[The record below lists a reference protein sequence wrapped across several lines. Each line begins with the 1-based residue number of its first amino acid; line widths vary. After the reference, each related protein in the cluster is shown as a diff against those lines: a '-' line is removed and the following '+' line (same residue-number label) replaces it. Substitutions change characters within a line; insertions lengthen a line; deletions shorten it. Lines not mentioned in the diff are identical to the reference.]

1 MKILLLAYLILS
13 SYTSVLA
20 QNFKASDN
28 IKRTTQDLYEKA
40 QHALNP
46 FDKIKY
52 SNQALMT
59 IMAQTDDAYLIAN
72 SELIIPILKF
82 NAEACI
88 SYLSQ
93 SSQLNEDT
101 KDGLFYSIE
110 RDTQTLFYFI
120 KLNSKIEFLWNSLTV
135 EDIYYII
142 GRAKYYAGIP
152 YKDDLAKAGQ
162 KGINFLK
169 QRQSNSVY
177 HGNIQEDYDDYLTY
191 YNERFGYYITYPSY
205 LYIQGEGQNGAGK
218 SFYSHDAQIKLS
230 VGAYHNIL
238 NENAT
243 NLLATQKQDFIGDNH
258 SIIYTFAKDNK
269 VIVSGYT
276 PQGRIYY
283 QKSVICT
290 LYSSIY
296 KEKVNIITTAY
307 VEYPSTEKV
316 KGDEIIKLFNKF
328 PYK

>member
-1 MKILLLAYLILS
+1 MKILLLTYLILS

-40 QHALNP
+40 QQALNP

-93 SSQLNEDT
+93 SSQLDEDT

-120 KLNSKIEFLWNSLTV
+120 KLN
-135 EDIYYII
+135 
-142 GRAKYYAGIP
+142 
-152 YKDDLAKAGQ
+152 
-162 KGINFLK
+162 
-169 QRQSNSVY
+169 
-177 HGNIQEDYDDYLTY
+177 H
-191 YNERFGYYITYPSY
+191 
-205 LYIQGEGQNGAGK
+205 
-218 SFYSHDAQIKLS
+218 
-230 VGAYHNIL
+230 
-238 NENAT
+238 
-243 NLLATQKQDFIGDNH
+243 
-258 SIIYTFAKDNK
+258 
-269 VIVSGYT
+269 
-276 PQGRIYY
+276 
-283 QKSVICT
+283 
-290 LYSSIY
+290 
-296 KEKVNIITTAY
+296 
-307 VEYPSTEKV
+307 
-316 KGDEIIKLFNKF
+316 
-328 PYK
+328 